1 MIDWVSL
8 FDYDGV
14 SLVWKHGRGGVS
26 VGSIAGTVNAGGYI
40 QLKVNGRFYY
50 AHRIIWEMHNGQI
63 PDDMEI
69 DHINHNKADN
79 RIENLRLVR
88 HETNT
93 KNAPK
98 YKNNT
103 SGVTGVSWYKRDKKW
118 LAQIMV
124 DGNYIRLGLFDN
136 FEAAVAV
143 RKEAELR
150 YGFHKNHG
158 A

>member
-8 FDYDGV
+8 FDFDGV
-14 SLVWKHGRGGVS
+14 SLVWKHGRRGVS
-26 VGSIAGTVNAGGYI
+26 AGSIAGTVNAGGYI
-40 QLKVNGRFYY
+40 QVKLNGRLYY

-63 PDDMEI
+63 PDGMEI

-88 HETNT
+88 HKNNT
-93 KNAPK
+93 KNRSK
-98 YKNNT
+98 HKNNT
-103 SGVTGVSWYKRDKKW
+103 SGITGVSWYKRDKKW
-118 LAQIMV
+118 QATIMV
-124 DGNYIRLGLFDN
+124 DGNYMHLGFFDN
-136 FEAAVAV
+136 FEAAVAA

-150 YGFHKNHG
+150 HDFHKNHG